1 MKARRRVGPSFSALP
16 PLCALSYISCMSPS
30 DDDYLIRPD
39 PHDPRLTERV
49 AGVDQTGSRIET
61 AVTVERA
68 LTIFLNAQEIV
79 TAMTI
84 NDHPEYLAL
93 GYLLNQN
100 MLKPNDVVT
109 SVDYDED
116 LAVVVVRTKRKTN
129 YEKKL
134 KKKVQT
140 SGCAQGTVFGDLMEA
155 LEDVNLPRSWRDPWL
170 CARGEGPA
178 AGLYGRCRQAQCRRQ
193 DCRLDVQAPRAGGRQ
208 DFLHHRP
215 ADLGNGD
222 QDCAH
227 GHSDPDLAVGL
238 HRLGRRT
245 GPQGQPDADRPRSRQ
260 ALYRAR
266 GRGPDRV
273 RSGPRLHRRRKCK
286 APAQSR
292 GTRRLSAVDAP
303 FPATLGLVLAG
314 GLARRMGGGDKAR
327 IAIGGTTI
335 LHRVLD
341 CLAPQC
347 ASLVINANGDPARFA
362 DAKLPVVADSVPGF
376 AGPLAGILAGFDWA
390 ALHLPQCEWLASVPG
405 DCPSL
410 PNDLIPRLHAARL
423 ASGAPL
429 ACARSGEWRHPVIGL
444 WPLALRDDLRRA
456 LVAEGLRKIEI
467 WTARHGVAI
476 ADWPAEPVDPFFNVN
491 TPEDAA
497 LAQTLAAKYPDA
509 ARLARK

>member
-1 MKARRRVGPSFSALP
+1 
-16 PLCALSYISCMSPS
+16 
-30 DDDYLIRPD
+30 
-39 PHDPRLTERV
+39 
-49 AGVDQTGSRIET
+49 
-61 AVTVERA
+61 
-68 LTIFLNAQEIV
+68 
-79 TAMTI
+79 
-84 NDHPEYLAL
+84 
-93 GYLLNQN
+93 
-100 MLKPNDVVT
+100 
-109 SVDYDED
+109 
-116 LAVVVVRTKRKTN
+116 
-129 YEKKL
+129 
-134 KKKVQT
+134 
-140 SGCAQGTVFGDLMEA
+140 
-155 LEDVNLPRSWRDPWL
+155 
-170 CARGEGPA
+170 
-178 AGLYGRCRQAQCRRQ
+178 
-193 DCRLDVQAPRAGGRQ
+193 
-208 DFLHHRP
+208 
-215 ADLGNGD
+215 
-222 QDCAH
+222 
-227 GHSDPDLAVGL
+227 
-238 HRLGRRT
+238 
-245 GPQGQPDADRPRSRQ
+245 
-260 ALYRAR
+260 
-266 GRGPDRV
+266 
-273 RSGPRLHRRRKCK
+273 
-286 APAQSR
+286 
-292 GTRRLSAVDAP
+292 
-303 FPATLGLVLAG
+303 VLAG

-376 AGPLAGILAGFDWA
+376 AGPLAGILAGFDWV

-405 DCPSL
+405 DCPFL

-491 TPEDAA
+491 TPDDAA